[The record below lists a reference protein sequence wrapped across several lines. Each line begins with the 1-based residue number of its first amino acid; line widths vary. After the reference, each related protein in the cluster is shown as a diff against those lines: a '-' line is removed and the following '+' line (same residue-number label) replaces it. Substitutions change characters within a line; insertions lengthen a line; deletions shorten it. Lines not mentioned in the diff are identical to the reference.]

1 MAYINYA
8 HRLVQ
13 LKIVY
18 CGCGLCGK
26 TTNLQVVHASLRN
39 TQKSEL
45 VSLATREDRTLLF
58 DFMSLET
65 KLLNGFSVRFQL
77 YTVPGQAIY
86 TSTRR
91 LVLNGADGV
100 VFVADSQP
108 GRFQENVSAFR
119 DMEANLE
126 ENRLSLAQVPY
137 VLQYNKR
144 DMPNAVPLEY
154 LEEAL
159 NSRYPRVQAFQS
171 VATTGFGVMETLNCA
186 AGLVVQRFSAAAASS
201 A

>member
-8 HRLVQ
+8 QRLVQ
-13 LKIVY
+13 LKLVY

-65 KLLNGFSVRFQL
+65 KLLNGFAVRFQL
-77 YTVPGQAIY
+77 YTVPGQSIY

-108 GRFQENVSAFR
+108 GRFQENVNSFH
-119 DMEANLE
+119 DMEANLA
-126 ENRLSLAQVPY
+126 ENHLSLEHIPY

-154 LEEAL
+154 LEDAL
-159 NSRYPRVQAFQS
+159 NNRYPRVTAYQS
-171 VATTGFGVMETLNCA
+171 VATTGFGVMETLNCI
-186 AGLVVQRFSAAAASS
+186 AGLVVRRFSASPATR
-201 A
+201 